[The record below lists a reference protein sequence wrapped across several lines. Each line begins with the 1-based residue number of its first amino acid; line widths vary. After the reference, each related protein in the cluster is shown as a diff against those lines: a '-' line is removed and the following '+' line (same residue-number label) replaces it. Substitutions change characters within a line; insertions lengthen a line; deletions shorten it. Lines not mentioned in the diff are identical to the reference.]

1 MLKCKNIQIFFLQP
15 NPFLFTCLLLLLL
28 LSLLFFQPHP
38 GAHLLWLPITITL
51 PLYFI
56 NAGSQGAAGSNG
68 PWWSCETTT
77 VSNLSKVKLD
87 SFTLLV
93 SWTWINRKDRV
104 RKTSQSIYINC
115 RLPFGKWHKW
125 FYINILCTL
134 YIFKHMYLN
143 TCCKQQVKSTF
154 IFEAFKFIILNLDKS
169 SVLTILTFLSS
180 EVEGVSCHTI

>member
-15 NPFLFTCLLLLLL
+15 NPFLFTCLLLLLLL

-56 NAGSQGAAGSNG
+56 NAGFQGAAGSNG

-77 VSNLSKVKLD
+77 ISNLSKVKLD

-93 SWTWINRKDRV
+93 SWTWINRKGR
-104 RKTSQSIYINC
+104 QSIYINC
-115 RLPFGKWHKW
+115 RLPFGKWYKL
-125 FYINILCTL
+125 FYINIFVYLIYFWIYFPTL
-134 YIFKHMYLN
+134 H
-143 TCCKQQVKSTF
+143 V
-154 IFEAFKFIILNLDKS
+154 AS
-169 SVLTILTFLSS
+169 SR
-180 EVEGVSCHTI
+180 